1 MEEISL
7 LRSQLTMYEEDF
19 VLEKRLK
26 ESLLDEKNKLDME
39 LLKQIEFNQQLQSGV
54 KQITSSVKHSPEHLV
69 SGLNFICCNIFI

>member
-1 MEEISL
+1 
-7 LRSQLTMYEEDF
+7 MYEEDF

-54 KQITSSVKHSPEHLV
+54 KQITSSVTHSPEHLV
-69 SGLNFICCNIFI
+69 SGFEFHML